1 MVKNMKAKE
10 SRLICHELN
19 STNLV
24 VYHSLQNQ
32 PQQIEFEDEQD
43 KLVFVSAI
51 NEGLVETGV
60 ESVDAITLLTDEE
73 ARLATLL
80 KKRNYLS
87 KTSQRLNFLSLMTA
101 ENCNLGCSYCIAA
114 MNMDEAKKNKSVIMS
129 WDIAKRGLDWYFSL
143 PTIAKEYY
151 VNFSG
156 GEPLVNKKI
165 VVQAVEYIR
174 SLKKDKPIRITI
186 NTNAT
191 LIDDDLAKF
200 FADNRVEIATSLDG
214 TPDASDMVRV
224 TKKGL
229 PASENIISGWR
240 RLIAAGCEL
249 TGFMATFNDQNI
261 KYLDAGII
269 DFALEMG
276 FSWVRIAPDVI
287 HLVEYPLED
296 IIERI
301 WAVYTYGTEK
311 GVKVEGF
318 WSTPIH
324 NMLYRERIPDGV
336 GFFCGAVSGETASIH
351 PDGRISACGFSSGNF
366 GSILND
372 EPFDWNKHRNFVAEY
387 FPGSRDFCEGCSI
400 EGSCAGGCNITREV
414 SISTRDESAI
424 FYNCDMYRELT
435 KRLLIDHF
443 VGNRLEYSDNGSS
456 HNIGY

>member
-1 MVKNMKAKE
+1 MKTKE
-10 SRLICHELN
+10 SGLVCHE
-19 STNLV
+19 TNPTTV
-24 VYHSLQNQ
+24 VIYHSLHNQ
-32 PQQIEFEDEQD
+32 PQQIEFENEYD
-43 KLVFVSAI
+43 KQEFVLAV
-51 NEGLVETGV
+51 NQGFAETGFP
-60 ESVDAITLLTDEE
+60 SIDAITLLTDEE
-73 ARLATLL
+73 ARLSNLL

-87 KTSQRLNFLSLMTA
+87 KTEQRLNFLSLMTA

-114 MNMDEAKKNKSVIMS
+114 MNMDEAKKNKSLLMP
-129 WDIAKRGLDWYFSL
+129 WHIAKKGLDWYFSL
-143 PTIAKEYY
+143 PTIANEYY

-156 GEPLVNKKI
+156 GEPLINKNV

-174 SLKKDKPIRITI
+174 ALKKDKPIRITI

-191 LIDDDLAKF
+191 LIDENLASF
-200 FADNRVEIATSLDG
+200 FAANRVEIASSLDG
-214 TPDASDMVRV
+214 APEASDMVRV

-229 PASENIISGWR
+229 PASESIVSGWH
-240 RLIAAGCEL
+240 RLIAAGCEI
-249 TGFMATFNDQNI
+249 TGFMATFNDKNL
-261 KYLDAGII
+261 KYLDPSII
-269 DFALEMG
+269 DFALEMN

-287 HLVEYPLED
+287 HLLDYPIED

-301 WAVYTYGTEK
+301 WAVYKYGTEK

-324 NMLYRERIPDGV
+324 NMLFKERIPDGV
-336 GFFCGAVSGETASIH
+336 GFFCGAVSGETASVH

-366 GSILND
+366 GNILND
-372 EPFDWNKHRNFVAEY
+372 IPFDWNKHKNFVSEY

-414 SISTRDESAI
+414 AISTTDESAI
-424 FYNCDMYRELT
+424 LYNCNMYRELT

-443 VGNRLEYSDNGSS
+443 TGNPLDFKDDGSS